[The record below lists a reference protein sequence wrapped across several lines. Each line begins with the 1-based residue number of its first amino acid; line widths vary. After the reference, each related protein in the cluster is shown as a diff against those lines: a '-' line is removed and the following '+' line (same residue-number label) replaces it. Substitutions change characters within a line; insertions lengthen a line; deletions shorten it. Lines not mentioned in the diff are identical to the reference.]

1 MQPDAQFMKG
11 KLPMKNLILPSAVA
25 LLAGVNAS
33 FAADEKKPGEEL
45 RAAQP
50 PQIAAPEYAV
60 RLPEA
65 KELTAE
71 EARRIEAVGT
81 KVFGV
86 KWGEKPTAVS
96 ARGFQVFTDG
106 VTTLSYRPTGNAYF
120 LKKKGKAYPSGN
132 GAFEGSNE
140 QLIARGKA
148 ILAQLGVDS
157 SEIAETQVLQQF
169 VTAGSIDPTT
179 RQAKIETPLKDR
191 RNLLVTRVIRNLP
204 VWSSRLNLDL
214 DAEGGI
220 ASLELSWPAIE
231 PKVREAAIG
240 LKKIVDADYKA
251 PERQGARIES
261 TQAGILH
268 SPAASFIDE
277 QVAAIRVIY
286 ASADPRFGKKP
297 VLYLGADGKPVAMP
311 RQLESKAEPPLPARP
326 SKADQTPR

>member
-1 MQPDAQFMKG
+1 
-11 KLPMKNLILPSAVA
+11 
-25 LLAGVNAS
+25 
-33 FAADEKKPGEEL
+33 
-45 RAAQP
+45 
-50 PQIAAPEYAV
+50 
-60 RLPEA
+60 
-65 KELTAE
+65 
-71 EARRIEAVGT
+71 
-81 KVFGV
+81 
-86 KWGEKPTAVS
+86 
-96 ARGFQVFTDG
+96 
-106 VTTLSYRPTGNAYF
+106 
-120 LKKKGKAYPSGN
+120 
-132 GAFEGSNE
+132 
-140 QLIARGKA
+140 
-148 ILAQLGVDS
+148 
-157 SEIAETQVLQQF
+157 VLQQF

>member
-120 LKKKGKAYPSGN
+120 LKKRGRRI
-132 GAFEGSNE
+132 
-140 QLIARGKA
+140 LRTMAR
-148 ILAQLGVDS
+148 LRVRTS
-157 SEIAETQVLQQF
+157 S
-169 VTAGSIDPTT
+169 
-179 RQAKIETPLKDR
+179 
-191 RNLLVTRVIRNLP
+191 
-204 VWSSRLNLDL
+204 
-214 DAEGGI
+214 
-220 ASLELSWPAIE
+220 
-231 PKVREAAIG
+231 
-240 LKKIVDADYKA
+240 
-251 PERQGARIES
+251 
-261 TQAGILH
+261 
-268 SPAASFIDE
+268 
-277 QVAAIRVIY
+277 
-286 ASADPRFGKKP
+286 
-297 VLYLGADGKPVAMP
+297 
-311 RQLESKAEPPLPARP
+311 
-326 SKADQTPR
+326 